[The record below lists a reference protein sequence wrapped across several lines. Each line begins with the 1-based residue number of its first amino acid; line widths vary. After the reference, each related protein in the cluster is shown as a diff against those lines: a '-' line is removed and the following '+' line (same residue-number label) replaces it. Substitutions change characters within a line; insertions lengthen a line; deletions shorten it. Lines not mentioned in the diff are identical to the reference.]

1 MKQIVVISLVACVVI
16 AIAVY
21 LYTKEKWTPTYP
33 GTTNPPPATGNTATL
48 TIDSNGNLSS
58 VASLPLG
65 TIIMRADTLVPD
77 GWTPCDGRA
86 AVNGI
91 AIPDLRGRMPFG
103 SNTGTGVDQN
113 GTQLPKWGPNY
124 STGEINHQ
132 ISPSQVPQPV
142 MPNANPPTN
151 VSGYTQG
158 FTFANGA
165 GFALGNVDPLSLLPP
180 ILTVSF
186 LIKTS

>member
-1 MKQIVVISLVACVVI
+1 MKQILVISLVACVVI

-33 GTTNPPPATGNTATL
+33 GSASTPAPNGNTGTL

-58 VASLPLG
+58 VASVPLG
-65 TIIMRADTLVPD
+65 TIIMRIDTLVPD

-91 AIPDLRGRMPFG
+91 TIPDFRGRMPFG
-103 SNTGTGVDQN
+103 SNPGTGVDQN
-113 GTQLPKWGPNY
+113 GTPLPNWGPNY

-132 ISPSQVPQPV
+132 ISPPEVPQPV

-165 GFALGNVDPLSLLPP
+165 GFALGKVDPLSLLPP
-180 ILTVSF
+180 ILTVNY